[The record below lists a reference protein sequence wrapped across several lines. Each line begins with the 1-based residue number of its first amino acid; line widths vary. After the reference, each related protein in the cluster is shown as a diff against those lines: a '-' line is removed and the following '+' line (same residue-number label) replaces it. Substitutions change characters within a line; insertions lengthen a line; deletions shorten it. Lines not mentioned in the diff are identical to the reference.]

1 MSYFINSTH
10 PRGLS
15 FYIISFLSLLAFS
28 VSVSAQDFHWAGVG
42 FMGDYAKRD
51 TLYPYSSR
59 VFDDHSCDNTSCFE
73 VFSRT
78 VFKGQKIAGGK
89 VKFTQAEPGTN
100 AIGVA
105 LAITYERL
113 IVDETVNSHYTNK
126 NTLNSIAIFGSLLFM
141 DLDSNKLVGAVP
153 TYIRYD
159 TASNG
164 KISDKEMYGIVKA
177 MLVSNELKINFAS
190 DALSRAKKY
199 SLPSDKVRRAQIVE
213 VSSSTKVNDV
223 IGYSKDAMNYFTMQL
238 AQVFEGVL
246 MTETG
251 IQMLP
256 SSVGH
261 IVGGKLKTR
270 LSSGNR
276 VIELPEPDVAI
287 KLNLAKLGKLQK
299 EKANGSGNTVCH
311 AARLNFSVEDSF
323 GDSILDLPLKSMPCR
338 FYRKGTQINDQ
349 TQYEKTLLALLSNIA
364 KALNMPD
371 DSDDFYKKSSKNQNQ
386 TKEAF
391 SMFMKNF

>member
-287 KLNLAKLGKLQK
+287 KLNLAKLG
-299 EKANGSGNTVCH
+299 
-311 AARLNFSVEDSF
+311 
-323 GDSILDLPLKSMPCR
+323 
-338 FYRKGTQINDQ
+338 
-349 TQYEKTLLALLSNIA
+349 
-364 KALNMPD
+364 
-371 DSDDFYKKSSKNQNQ
+371 
-386 TKEAF
+386 
-391 SMFMKNF
+391 